1 MEAHHAHAAFH
12 LTGRLDADWL
22 APVDGRLLRPAQFA
36 GLRDLTSLR
45 YDYPLVL
52 VEGSARGPVVQSLSG
67 IVDALLDALQG
78 QANEDRIRQHALRVE
93 SGIRSLLATGAQPL
107 LSEAWETVGKEL
119 AANDDLMTDSLLH
132 VRPAVDGLLVDCGR
146 DTASQV
152 VSHIW
157 NAAYER
163 RAQSFLTT
171 SARLCLGLENILKA
185 DFQNSAAASSA
196 ANLERSFGSGPMD
209 AFDFDAMSRI
219 LTSARPEKSLPDS
232 RRVRVEHVLEV
243 LTSQQFYPDGSA
255 VGVDPYRFVFEHCSD
270 ALDAFR
276 LRLPAAVEVAKAL
289 AIAGLEVSGEYD
301 EAKHDQLFASFG
313 EAGLDAADLA
323 IFPDYLIVVNL
334 GELSAAE
341 QEQLSVVLS
350 SSLPFSVLAQTDDI
364 LEPSAFGPTHTALA
378 LASHRLTSM
387 AMGLGDVFV
396 LQSPTSHLLR
406 VVDQVARGLEHEGPA
421 LFSVFSGVGADA
433 PGTPPYLVAAAALEA
448 RVFPLFVYDPSAGP
462 DWASRFA
469 LDGNP
474 SVSDDF
480 PVHAFAYEGV
490 DGQSVQADLPFTLV
504 DFVSC
509 DRRSGR
515 HFAEAPRST
524 WGGHLVAAD
533 VLVSALEHVGADE
546 VPCILMVDDEDLVRR
561 IVVDEHVI
569 REARRC
575 RSMWRSLQELA
586 GIHNS
591 HVERRLAESD
601 ARWQERLAQQSAEV
615 TSAVPVAIAN
625 AEAPTLEVVIAEDVV
640 GDQPAATRDPDEP
653 FIETMRCST
662 CNECTQINNRM
673 FAYNENQQAYIADI
687 TAGTYAQLVEA
698 AESCQVSVIHPG
710 KPRDPNEPGLPDLLK
725 RAELF
730 A

>member
-12 LTGRLDADWL
+12 LTGRLDGDWL
-22 APVDGRLLRPAQFA
+22 APIDDRALRPAHFA
-36 GLRDLTSLR
+36 GLSDLTSLR

-52 VEGSARGPVVQSLSG
+52 VERGTQGPVVQPLSG
-67 IVDALLDALQG
+67 IVDDVLAALDTTAD
-78 QANEDRIRQHALRVE
+78 EDRIRQHVLRVE
-93 SGIRSLLATGAQPL
+93 AGVRALAASGAQPL
-107 LSEAWETVGKEL
+107 LSVAWESVGKEL
-119 AANDDLMTDSLLH
+119 AATDDLVADSLLRA
-132 VRPAVDGLLVDCGR
+132 RPTVDGLLVDCAR

-152 VSHIW
+152 VGHVW

-163 RAQSFLTT
+163 RAEAFLADA
-171 SARLCLGLENILKA
+171 ARLRLGLENILKA

-196 ANLERSFGSGPMD
+196 QNLEQSFGAGPMD
-209 AFDFDAMSRI
+209 AFDFEAMSRM
-219 LTSARPEKSLPDS
+219 LTSARPEKSLPES
-232 RRVRVEHVLEV
+232 RRLRVEHALDV
-243 LTSQQFYPDGSA
+243 LTSQQFYPDGST
-255 VGVDPYRFVFEHCSD
+255 VGVDPYRFVFDHCSD

-289 AIAGLEVSGEYD
+289 AIAALEVSGEYD

-313 EAGLDAADLA
+313 DAGLDAGDLA
-323 IFPDYLIVVNL
+323 IFPDYLVVVNL

-341 QEQLSVVLS
+341 QELLSAVLS

-364 LEPSAFGPTHTALA
+364 LEPSAVGTTHSALA

-396 LQSPTSHLLR
+396 LQAPTSHLLR

-421 LFSVFSGVGADA
+421 LFSVFSGTGSDA
-433 PGTPPYLVAAAALEA
+433 PGEPPYLVAAAALEA

-462 DWASRFA
+462 DWASRFS

-480 PVHAFAYEGV
+480 PVHAFAYEGA
-490 DGQSVQADLPFTLV
+490 DGQAVRVELPFTLV
-504 DFVSC
+504 DFVSR
-509 DRRSGR
+509 DGRYGR
-515 HFAEAPRST
+515 HFAEAPRET
-524 WGGHLVAAD
+524 WGAHLVEAD
-533 VLVSALEHVGADE
+533 VLVSAPDHRGADE
-546 VPCILMVDDEDLVRR
+546 VPTILMVGGDERVRR

-575 RSMWRSLQELA
+575 RSMWRGLQELA

-591 HVERRLAESD
+591 HVRRQLAE
-601 ARWQERLAQQSAEV
+601 AEAQWQERLDPQAVHATVVAPGADATAPAVEV
-615 TSAVPVAIAN
+615 AVV
-625 AEAPTLEVVIAEDVV
+625 EDVV
-640 GDQPAATRDPDEP
+640 EAVSLRDPDEAY
-653 FIETMRCST
+653 IETIRCST

-673 FAYNENQQAYIADI
+673 FAYNENQQAYIADVS
-687 TAGTYAQLVEA
+687 AGTYAQLVEA

-710 KPRDPNEPGLPDLLK
+710 KPRDPQEPGLADLLK

>member
-12 LTGRLDADWL
+12 LTGRLDGDRL
-22 APVDGRLLRPAQFA
+22 APIDGRALRPAQFA

-52 VEGSARGPVVQSLSG
+52 VERGSQGHVVQPLSG
-67 IVDALLDALQG
+67 VVDDLLDALHG
-78 QANEDRIRQHALRVE
+78 AANEDRIRQHVLRVE
-93 SGIRSLLATGAQPL
+93 SGVRALTATGVQPL

-119 AANDDLMTDSLLH
+119 AATDDLVADSLVH
-132 VRPAVDGLLVDCGR
+132 ARPTVDGLLVDCAR

-152 VSHIW
+152 VGHVW

-163 RAQSFLTT
+163 RAQAFLANA
-171 SARLCLGLENILKA
+171 ARLRLGLQNILKA

-196 ANLERSFGSGPMD
+196 QNLEQSFGTGPMD
-209 AFDFDAMSRI
+209 AFDFEAMSRL
-219 LTSARPEKSLPDS
+219 LTSARPERSLPDS
-232 RRVRVEHVLEV
+232 RRQRVEHVLEV

-255 VGVDPYRFVFEHCSD
+255 VGVDPYRFIFDHCSD

-276 LRLPAAVEVAKAL
+276 LRLPGAVEVAKAL
-289 AIAGLEVSGEYD
+289 AIAALEVSGEYD

-313 EAGLDAADLA
+313 DAGLDAGDLA
-323 IFPDYLIVVNL
+323 IFPDYLVIVNL
-334 GELSAAE
+334 GELSASE
-341 QEQLSVVLS
+341 QEQLSAVLS

-364 LEPSAFGPTHTALA
+364 LEPSAVGATHTALA

-396 LQSPTSHLLR
+396 LQAPTSHLLR
-406 VVDQVARGLEHEGPA
+406 VVDGVARGLEHEGPA
-421 LFSVFSGVGADA
+421 LFSVFSGTGADA
-433 PGTPPYLVAAAALEA
+433 PDEPPYLVAAAALEA

-462 DWASRFA
+462 DWAARFS

-480 PVHAFAYEGV
+480 PVHAFAYEGA
-490 DGQSVQADLPFTLV
+490 DGQVVRTELPFTLV
-504 DFVSC
+504 DFVSG
-509 DRRSGR
+509 DGRYGR
-515 HFAEAPRST
+515 HFAEAPRQT
-524 WGGHLVAAD
+524 WGAHLVTAD
-533 VLVSALEHVGADE
+533 VLVSAVDHRGADE
-546 VPCILMVDDEDLVRR
+546 VPTILMVDPGDLVRR
-561 IVVDEHVI
+561 VVVDEYVI

-591 HVERRLAESD
+591 HARHQLAEGQ
-601 ARWQERLAQQSAEV
+601 AAWQERLEERAAQPTGAP
-615 TSAVPVAIAN
+615 PVA
-625 AEAPTLEVVIAEDVV
+625 E
-640 GDQPAATRDPDEP
+640 PAAPLADVTIVDDVLIEEPVSTRDPDEAY
-653 FIETMRCST
+653 IETVRCST
-662 CNECTQINNRM
+662 CNECTQINSRM

-710 KPRDPNEPGLPDLLK
+710 KPRDPQEPGLADLLK